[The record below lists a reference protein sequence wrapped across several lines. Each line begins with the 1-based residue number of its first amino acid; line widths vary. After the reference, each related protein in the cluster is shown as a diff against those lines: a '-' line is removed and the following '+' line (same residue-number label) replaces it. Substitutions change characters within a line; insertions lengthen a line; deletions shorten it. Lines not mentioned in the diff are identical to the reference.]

1 MFRRYPGN
9 VLKGMGARYFDGVF
23 FNVFGVFSIAYL
35 TSTLKISRTDALL
48 GAGTTAIA
56 YETVQLPSGLLPLL
70 YPMSEVAGCLAPQVG
85 AYWLQKAQGGRG
97 VLMGGVGGV
106 ANAKVV
112 VIGAGAIGSFV
123 VAGLCH
129 LVDVEITVIDFPGP
143 RLERAARMGAA
154 RTLVP
159 SPAIG
164 DEVAELFDGRRPN
177 VVVEASGA
185 PMQLEAAVRIV
196 ADGGRVLAVG
206 IPKGRPEID
215 VGAMVFREIT
225 LDSTLAHVCDADLPT
240 ALAVLAGGN
249 LGDEF
254 IASPVPL
261 ADLGQSLDRL
271 ASGQVEH
278 KILIDPVL

>member
-1 MFRRYPGN
+1 MAPYVAAPAQTLLAVPDGISPDHAALAQPMAVGIHAARRS
-9 VLKGMGARYFDGVF
+9 GARDG
-23 FNVFGVFSIAYL
+23 
-35 TSTLKISRTDALL
+35 DH
-48 GAGTTAIA
+48 
-56 YETVQLPSGLLPLL
+56 
-70 YPMSEVAGCLAPQVG
+70 
-85 AYWLQKAQGGRG
+85 
-97 VLMGGVGGV
+97 
-106 ANAKVV
+106 VV